1 MPAARRPSES
11 HARRPRVT
19 IASRIWDPEPAA
31 ASFRLS
37 ALTRGLREAG
47 AATRVLTASPPRDA
61 RIDDHPGTK
70 VSRAPVLRDADGYLR
85 GYVPYMS
92 FDVPLAAR
100 LMADPAPDVYV
111 VEPPP
116 TTGLVVRAVAAM
128 RRRPYVAYVP
138 DIWSDAATSTG
149 APDVVVDALRRAES
163 TVLAGAARTIAVSD
177 AVAARAEELGAKD
190 VVVVR
195 GGADTDTFTPDGPG
209 PDDADDRP
217 YLLYAGTASEWQGA
231 DVFLRAMPRVLERVP
246 DARLVFLGQGSSW
259 PELERLAGGFPHRT
273 VDLRPLVPP
282 AEAARWQRGATAA
295 LVSIRPG
302 IGYDLAYPTKA
313 YAAWASGV
321 PVIYSGP
328 GPARDDIGR
337 DGLGWAVEHDAG
349 AVAEAMIAALTQET
363 APDDAARLAGWV
375 AENASSAAAG
385 RAAAGVVLGAIGR

>member
-1 MPAARRPSES
+1 
-11 HARRPRVT
+11 
-19 IASRIWDPEPAA
+19 
-31 ASFRLS
+31 
-37 ALTRGLREAG
+37 
-47 AATRVLTASPPRDA
+47 
-61 RIDDHPGTK
+61 
-70 VSRAPVLRDADGYLR
+70 
-85 GYVPYMS
+85 
-92 FDVPLAAR
+92 
-100 LMADPAPDVYV
+100 
-111 VEPPP
+111 
-116 TTGLVVRAVAAM
+116 
-128 RRRPYVAYVP
+128 
-138 DIWSDAATSTG
+138 
-149 APDVVVDALRRAES
+149 
-163 TVLAGAARTIAVSD
+163 
-177 AVAARAEELGAKD
+177 
-190 VVVVR
+190 
-195 GGADTDTFTPDGPG
+195 

-321 PVIYSGP
+321 PVIYAGP
-328 GPARDDIGR
+328 GPARDDIAAS
-337 DGLGWAVEHDAG
+337 GLGWAVDHDAG
-349 AVAEAMIAALTQET
+349 AVAEAMIAALTREP

-385 RAAAGVVLGAIGR
+385 RAAAEVVMGAIGG